1 MADSS
6 PAGADDPHA
15 GVGTPG
21 AGGAAAP
28 DRPAAGGAE
37 RRIAGTVDLDP
48 ALKGTVSPGAVL
60 FVFVREAGFGAGPPI
75 AAKRLPA
82 SAFPIAFAVGESD
95 AMMGQAFP
103 DSLLVE
109 ARLDAD
115 GDPTTRPPTDPK
127 ARQDDV
133 KAGSTELRLVLKR
146 P

>member
-1 MADSS
+1 MGRLPPRRRGGQGEGS
-6 PAGADDPHA
+6 PGS
-15 GVGTPG
+15 
-21 AGGAAAP
+21 
-28 DRPAAGGAE
+28 
-37 RRIAGTVDLDP
+37 VDLDP
-48 ALKGTVSPGAVL
+48 ALKGTISPSAVL

-82 SAFPIAFAVGESD
+82 TAFPIAFEIGESD
-95 AMMGQAFP
+95 AMMGQPFP
-103 DSLLVE
+103 DTLLVE

-133 KAGSTELRLVLKR
+133 KAGSTSLELVLKR

>member
-1 MADSS
+1 
-6 PAGADDPHA
+6 
-15 GVGTPG
+15 
-21 AGGAAAP
+21 
-28 DRPAAGGAE
+28 
-37 RRIAGTVDLDP
+37 
-48 ALKGTVSPGAVL
+48 LKGTLSPSAVL

-82 SAFPIAFAVGESD
+82 TAFPIAFEIGESD
-95 AMMGQAFP
+95 AMMGQPFP

-133 KAGSTELRLVLKR
+133 KAGTTDVHLVLKR